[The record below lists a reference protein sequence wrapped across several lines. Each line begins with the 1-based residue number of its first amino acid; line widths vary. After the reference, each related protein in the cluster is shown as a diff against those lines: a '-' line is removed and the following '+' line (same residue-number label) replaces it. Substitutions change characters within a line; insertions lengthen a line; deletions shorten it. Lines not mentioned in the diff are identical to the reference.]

1 MPGSGDYIEQNMADT
16 RGRLYLVRDASKAEP
31 RDADLVAAFL
41 RKDVSASAAIWGRY
55 YPLVRRIAFRASGP
69 GRDVDDIVQEVF
81 LRLFRRLPGLRDPEA
96 LRAFVLAITV
106 RVIKGEQRVRW
117 IKRWLGLF
125 PDGELPD
132 ETGDEAVDL
141 EARQALARFYA
152 ILDRLTPKHRTAFVL
167 RYVENLELGDVAE
180 ALGVSLATIK
190 RWLPR
195 IAQRVFAQA
204 KGDPALAPYLVGG
217 SNGGEPRT

>member
-1 MPGSGDYIEQNMADT
+1 MPGSNDYIQQNMADP
-16 RGRLYLVRDASKAEP
+16 RGRLYLVRDAAKSEP

-41 RKDVSASAAIWGRY
+41 RKDVWAPAAIWGRY

-69 GRDVDDIVQEVF
+69 GRDVDDIIQEVF
-81 LRLFRRLPGLRDPEA
+81 LRLFRRLPGLRDPSA

-117 IKRWLGLF
+117 LKRWLGLF
-125 PDGELPD
+125 PEGEAPD
-132 ETGDEAVDL
+132 DEAGDDAADH
-141 EARQALARFYA
+141 EARQALERFYA
-152 ILDRLTPKHRTAFVL
+152 ILDRLSPKHRTAFVL
-167 RYVENLELGDVAE
+167 RYVENLELGDVAD
-180 ALGVSLATIK
+180 ALDVSLATIK

-204 KGDPALAPYLVGG
+204 KGDPALAPYLAGG
-217 SNGGEPRT
+217 SFGG

>member
-1 MPGSGDYIEQNMADT
+1 MAEP
-16 RGRLYLVRDASKAEP
+16 RGRLYLVRDAAKAEP
-31 RDADLVAAFL
+31 RDADLVAAYL
-41 RKDVSASAAIWGRY
+41 RKDVWAPAAIWGRY

-81 LRLFRRLPGLRDPEA
+81 LRLFRRLPGLRDPAA

-106 RVIKGEQRVRW
+106 RVIKGDQRVRW
-117 IKRWLGLF
+117 LKRWLGLF
-125 PDGELPD
+125 QDGDTPEDLD
-132 ETGDEAVDL
+132 DDGRGVVDH
-141 EARQALARFYA
+141 EAREALGRFYA
-152 ILDRLTPKHRTAFVL
+152 ILDRLSPKHRTAFVL
-167 RYVENLELGDVAE
+167 RYVENLELSDVAI

-204 KGDPALAPYLVGG
+204 KGDPALAPYLDLVGG
-217 SNGGEPRT
+217 SIGGQST

>member
-1 MPGSGDYIEQNMADT
+1 MAES
-16 RGRLYLVRDASKAEP
+16 RGRLYLVRDAAKSEP

-41 RKDVSASAAIWGRY
+41 RKDVWAPAAIWGRY

-81 LRLFRRLPGLRDPEA
+81 LRLFRRLPGLRDPAA

-106 RVIKGEQRVRW
+106 RVIKGDQRVRW
-117 IKRWLGLF
+117 LKRWLGLF
-125 PDGELPD
+125 QDGDTPE
-132 ETGDEAVDL
+132 DL
-141 EARQALARFYA
+141 EAEGDGGAADHEAREALARFYA
-152 ILDRLTPKHRTAFVL
+152 ILGRLSPKHRTAFVL
-167 RYVENLELGDVAE
+167 RYVENLELADVAI

-204 KGDPALAPYLVGG
+204 KGDPALAPYLALDLAGG
-217 SNGGEPRT
+217 SIGGQT

>member
-1 MPGSGDYIEQNMADT
+1 MAEP
-16 RGRLYLVRDASKAEP
+16 RGRLYLVRDAAKSEP

-41 RKDVSASAAIWGRY
+41 RKDVWAPAAIWGRY

-81 LRLFRRLPGLRDPEA
+81 LRLYRRLPGLRDPAA

-106 RVIKGEQRVRW
+106 RVIKGDQRVRW
-117 IKRWLGLF
+117 LKRWLGLF
-125 PDGELPD
+125 QDGDAPEDLD
-132 ETGDEAVDL
+132 GDGGGTDH
-141 EARQALARFYA
+141 EAREALARFYA
-152 ILDRLTPKHRTAFVL
+152 ILGRLSPEHRTAFVL
-167 RYVENLELGDVAE
+167 RYVENLELADVAV

-204 KGDPALAPYLVGG
+204 KGDPALAPYLDRAGG
-217 SNGGEPRT
+217 SLGGQS

>member
-1 MPGSGDYIEQNMADT
+1 MAEP
-16 RGRLYLVRDASKAEP
+16 RGRLYLVRDAAKSEP

-41 RKDVSASAAIWGRY
+41 RKDVWAPAAIWGRY

-81 LRLFRRLPGLRDPEA
+81 LRLYRRLPGLRDPAA

-106 RVIKGEQRVRW
+106 RVIKGDQRVRW
-117 IKRWLGLF
+117 LKRWLGLF
-125 PDGELPD
+125 QDGDTPE
-132 ETGDEAVDL
+132 DL
-141 EARQALARFYA
+141 EAEGDGGAADHEAREALARFYA
-152 ILDRLTPKHRTAFVL
+152 ILGRLSPKHRTAFVL
-167 RYVENLELGDVAE
+167 RYVENLELSDVAIG
-180 ALGVSLATIK
+180 LGVSLATIK

-204 KGDPALAPYLVGG
+204 KGDPALAPYLALDLAGG
-217 SNGGEPRT
+217 SIGGQT